1 MKKYNL
7 IVYGWGV
14 TASAHSLTQEQV
26 DVVNEEKFA
35 MSVEDLADIAVNF
48 EDLIENYSPF
58 ETNMWSIDK
67 PLLNGKTQF
76 EVRDEDGNVVLD
88 FDIEDVINKFI
99 EDEDYPVN
107 IYNSY
112 PMEGEQENIL
122 LWIDENKGV
131 ICNFT
136 FETEDEIKVED
147 FKYLPSMIE
156 TPDGDWDI
164 IETMMYKDSE
174 LQIEYE
180 VTDVDNKAL
189 TVELYELKNL
199 N

>member
-1 MKKYNL
+1 
-7 IVYGWGV
+7 
-14 TASAHSLTQEQV
+14 
-26 DVVNEEKFA
+26 
-35 MSVEDLADIAVNF
+35 
-48 EDLIENYSPF
+48 
-58 ETNMWSIDK
+58 
-67 PLLNGKTQF
+67 
-76 EVRDEDGNVVLD
+76 
-88 FDIEDVINKFI
+88 
-99 EDEDYPVN
+99 
-107 IYNSY
+107 
-112 PMEGEQENIL
+112 MEGEQENIL

-147 FKYLPSMIE
+147 FKYLPSIIE

-180 VTDVDNKAL
+180 VTDVNNKAL
-189 TVELYELKNL
+189 TVELYELKKL